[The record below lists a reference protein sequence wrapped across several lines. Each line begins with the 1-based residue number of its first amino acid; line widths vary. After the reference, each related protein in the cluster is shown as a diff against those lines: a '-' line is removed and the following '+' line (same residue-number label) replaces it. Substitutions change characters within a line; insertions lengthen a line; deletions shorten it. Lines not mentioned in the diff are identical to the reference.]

1 MKKTTSAP
9 EKRTKIVLIGNGPVG
24 FKFCEKFIKYRLA
37 KNHDLIVYGEEPYPA
52 YDRINL
58 TSFFSEPNA
67 EKLIL
72 APAAWY
78 AQHKIILKTG
88 ERVIEINRAEKWIKT
103 EKGVTE
109 QYDKLI
115 LATGSNPFVPAID
128 NRNVRGVFVY
138 RTLNDLV
145 DIKNYVQPNYNAV
158 VIGGGILGLEAA
170 RALINM
176 GLHTAVLEVAPHLM
190 SKQLDA
196 EGASVLQQ
204 HFYKTGLQVYC
215 NKQVHSIIGDT
226 KAEAITC
233 TDGTVLPADIV
244 VISAGIRPRD
254 ELARNCG
261 LDIAENGGIAVNN
274 YNLTSDSNIFAIGEC
289 AFAAGKIWGLAAP
302 CFEMAEVVAAR
313 LAKIYKVFL
322 GNAFLITLKVMDT
335 RVISFGDALGAMPHT
350 PLVYVN
356 KEAGIYKRVNVSPDG
371 QYVLGGM
378 MIGDTGGYSALFN
391 LLRNKIKIAT
401 DLKQLIDP
409 AFGNS
414 QQRVIDLPDNA
425 IICLCEGVTKGAI
438 VADIKEN
445 SCTRL
450 DEVKKGTNA
459 GTGCESCTA
468 LLEEILAEMSKEE
481 ER

>member
-24 FKFCEKFIKYRLA
+24 FKFCEKFVKYRLA
-37 KNHDLIVYGEEPYPA
+37 KNHDLVVYGEEPYPA

-58 TSFFSEPNA
+58 TRFFTEPTTD
-67 EKLIL
+67 KLIL
-72 APAAWY
+72 APVTWY

-88 ERVIEINRAEKWIKT
+88 EQVTAINRTEKWIKT
-103 EKGVTE
+103 DKGNIEK
-109 QYDKLI
+109 YDRLI
-115 LATGSNPFVPAID
+115 IATGSNPFVPTIE
-128 NRNVRGVFVY
+128 NKNVAGVFVY
-138 RTLNDLV
+138 RTLNDLAA
-145 DIKNYVQPNYNAV
+145 IKQYAQAGQKAV
-158 VIGGGILGLEAA
+158 VVGGGILGLEAA
-170 RALINM
+170 RALINT
-176 GLHTAVLEVAPHLM
+176 GLSTTVLEVAPHLM
-190 SKQLDA
+190 SRQLDE

-204 HFYKTGLQVYC
+204 HLDKAGLQVLC
-215 NKQVHSIIGDT
+215 NKQITKVVGGS
-226 KAEAITC
+226 KAEAIIC
-233 TDGTVLPADIV
+233 ADGTTLPADVV

-261 LDIAENGGIAVNN
+261 LDIGEQGGIAVNN
-274 YNLTSDSNIFAIGEC
+274 YNLTSDNDIFAIGEC
-289 AFAAGKIWGLAAP
+289 ALAAGKIWGLAAP

-335 RVISFGDALGAMPHT
+335 KVISFGDALGTVPHT
-350 PLVYVN
+350 PVLYEN

-391 LLRNKIKIAT
+391 LLRNKIKINT
-401 DLKQLIDP
+401 DLEQLINP
-409 AFGNS
+409 AFGSS

-445 SCTRL
+445 NCTRL

-459 GTGCESCTA
+459 GNGCESCTA
-468 LLEEILAEMSKEE
+468 LLEEILAEMGKEE
-481 ER
+481 R